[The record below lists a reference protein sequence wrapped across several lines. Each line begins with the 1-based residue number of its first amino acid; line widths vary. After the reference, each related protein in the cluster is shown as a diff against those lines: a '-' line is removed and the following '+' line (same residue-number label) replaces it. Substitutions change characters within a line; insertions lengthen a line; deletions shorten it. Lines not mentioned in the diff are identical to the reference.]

1 MNFVYNYME
10 YIYFGGLR
18 VKFELDKQYV
28 KISTYFLGTL
38 AAGYIIYSLL
48 KNSGKILTVVFGV
61 VGELLNVLS
70 PLIIG
75 MVLMYLLYPAVLKI
89 EDFLKKRINYF
100 ANPKK
105 RKLCRNLSL
114 VIVYL
119 IVVLVIVGLVMTAYL
134 MVRGDGDE
142 GNSKDFLSMIKTI
155 SSYASSYNQVFS
167 DFSDKLNQLGLSEQ
181 VQQQTKVIL
190 TAAKNLVN
198 GAISGFFRSIGNIG
212 GNIISFFLG
221 IMISFYL
228 ISDLTYFRG
237 FVKKVARV
245 FSNREISDR
254 TKMVINKMNKV
265 VSGFIRGQLLDSLI
279 VGILNSIG
287 LTLIGL
293 DFAIVIGMMA
303 GAFNVIP
310 YFGMYIAM
318 IPAIIVGLLSGTPIL
333 ALFAALVMIGVQQ
346 IDVLIISPR
355 VIGGSVGI
363 HPVFVILSIII
374 AGNYFGLIGMLLAVP
389 IAAMIKVLFVEYVLE
404 NPKYNEGN
412 GLE

>member
-1 MNFVYNYME
+1 M
-10 YIYFGGLR
+10 
-18 VKFELDKQYV
+18 KFELDKQYV
-28 KISTYFLGTL
+28 KISTYVLGTL
-38 AAGYIIYSLL
+38 AAGYIIFSIL
-48 KNSGKILTVVFGV
+48 KNSGNILATVFGV
-61 VGELLNVLS
+61 FGELLNVLS

-75 MVLMYLLYPAVLKI
+75 MILMYLLYPAVLKT
-89 EDFLKKRINYF
+89 EGFLKKRIKYF

-105 RKLCRNLSL
+105 RKQCRNLSL

-119 IVVLVIVGLVMTAYL
+119 IVVLVIVGLVITAYVVVL
-134 MVRGDGDE
+134 GDGD
-142 GNSKDFLSMIKTI
+142 GDPRDSRDFLGMIKVI
-155 SSYASSYNQVFS
+155 SNYASSYNQVFS
-167 DFSDKLNQLGLSEQ
+167 NFSDKLSQLGLSEQ

-190 TAAKNLVN
+190 TTAKNLVN
-198 GAISGFFRSIGNIG
+198 GAISGLFRSIGNIG
-212 GNIISFFLG
+212 SNLISFLLG

-228 ISDLTYFRG
+228 ISDLTYFKG
-237 FVKKVARV
+237 FVKTVVRV
-245 FSNREISDR
+245 FSKREISDR

-318 IPAIIVGLLSGTPIL
+318 VPAIIVGLLSGKPIL

-404 NPKYNEGN
+404 NPKYSEGN

>member
-1 MNFVYNYME
+1 M
-10 YIYFGGLR
+10 
-18 VKFELDKQYV
+18 KFELDKQYV

>member
-1 MNFVYNYME
+1 M
-10 YIYFGGLR
+10 
-18 VKFELDKQYV
+18 KFELDKQYV
-28 KISTYFLGTL
+28 KISTYVLGTL
-38 AAGYIIYSLL
+38 AAGYIIFSIL
-48 KNSGKILTVVFGV
+48 KNSGNILATVFGV
-61 VGELLNVLS
+61 FGELLNVLS

-75 MVLMYLLYPAVLKI
+75 MILMYLLYPAVLKV
-89 EDFLKKRINYF
+89 EGFLKRRIKYL

-105 RKLCRNLSL
+105 RKQCRNLSL

-119 IVVLVIVGLVMTAYL
+119 IVVLVIVALVITAYV
-134 MVRGDGDE
+134 MVLGDGNPSD
-142 GNSKDFLSMIKTI
+142 SRDFLGMIKVI
-155 SSYASSYNQVFS
+155 SNYASSYNQVFS
-167 DFSDKLNQLGLSEQ
+167 NFSDKLSQLGLSEQ

-190 TAAKNLVN
+190 TTAKNLVN
-198 GAISGFFRSIGNIG
+198 GAISGLFRAIGNIG
-212 GNIISFFLG
+212 SNLISFLLG

-228 ISDLTYFRG
+228 ISDLTYFKG
-237 FVKKVARV
+237 FVKTVVRV
-245 FSNREISDR
+245 FSKREISDR

-318 IPAIIVGLLSGTPIL
+318 VPAIIVGLLSGKPIL

-404 NPKYNEGN
+404 NPKYSEGN